1 MRPSGAYAP
10 TGHKMKKSLALL
22 LASALATVAANA
34 QEDFSRPP
42 LPSTGVPMLD
52 EARRAQQAFEQFRR
66 ENLLPYE
73 GRSGGSGGNKDVDR
87 VGKFVYWYDENE
99 PPPPPEPQ
107 SIKVQRAMLI
117 TILDSA
123 ATKYPTDD
131 WSAGQRVRYTAE
143 DGRGPAVLAAAR
155 ACRGSDWWCA
165 ALVGFAFHDAR
176 DYVRAESAYKASLN
190 KMPARLRC
198 DWSDASVLLDP
209 YTLPAYH
216 RTACGTPE
224 RERFEKRMW
233 WLSKPLYSVKGLD
246 THTEYLARMTMVRML
261 EDAPSAHQ
269 FGFDIDERE
278 LLLRYSWP
286 RAWSLGDYIG
296 GQPLLGGRGRMNS
309 GDFRDGSRSIIGHEP
324 APSYQFI
331 MPAVIANAPAMSDS
345 IDWET
350 GAPPVHARYSP
361 GYARRIA
368 GLVHQSALFRR
379 GDSSLLVVAWD
390 ATDAPIRKGV
400 DLTMALIQARSDSLK
415 PFITVRE
422 KAPVKGYIIG
432 HGPWGQQ
439 IMSAELT
446 GAGMDTAVRAR
457 YGLRPPL
464 SIGARVTLSE
474 MLFFGEYD
482 GLPNNL
488 DEAAQHALPSIKLRN
503 DQRLGVYFESYG
515 TNPSGEK
522 LKVTFTV
529 ARQEEEPG
537 FVRRRLQAMKLS
549 KEANPV
555 TITIED
561 MSALGQRMTPRAAY
575 VDIRTL
581 KKGSYIVQ
589 LEVEV
594 AGQYVVRTERALEV
608 LN

>member
-1 MRPSGAYAP
+1 
-10 TGHKMKKSLALL
+10 MKKSLALL
-22 LASALATVAANA
+22 FVSALAAATAAA
-34 QEDFSRPP
+34 QDDFARPP
-42 LPSTGVPMLD
+42 LPMTGIPILD

-66 ENLLPYE
+66 EHLLPYE
-73 GRSGGSGGNKDVDR
+73 GKTGGSSGNKDVER
-87 VGKFVYWYDENE
+87 VGKFTYWYDSTS
-99 PPPPPEPQ
+99 PPAPPEPQ
-107 SIKVQRAMLI
+107 SIKTQRSMLI
-117 TILDSA
+117 VILDSA
-123 ATKYPTDD
+123 AAKYPEDD
-131 WSAGQRVRYTAE
+131 WTAGQRVRYTAE
-143 DGRGPAVLAAAR
+143 HGSGPAVLAAAR
-155 ACRGSDWWCA
+155 GCRGSDWWCS
-165 ALVGFAFHDAR
+165 ALVGFAHHDAR
-176 DYVRAESAYKASLN
+176 DFVRAESAYAASLRQ
-190 KMPARLRC
+190 MPARLRC
-198 DWSDASVLLDP
+198 DWSDASVLLDA

-216 RTACGTPE
+216 RTACGSPE

-233 WLSKPLYSVKGLD
+233 WLSKPLYATRGID

-261 EDAPSAHQ
+261 EDAPSAYQ

-278 LLLRYSWP
+278 LLLRYGWS
-286 RAWSLGDYIG
+286 REWSLGPFIG
-296 GQPLLGGRGRMNS
+296 GQPLLGGGGRGGRMGG
-309 GDFRDGSRSIIGHEP
+309 GDFPDQGRSIIGHEA

-350 GAPPVHARYSP
+350 GAPPVHARYAP
-361 GYARRIA
+361 MYARRMA
-368 GLVHQSALFRR
+368 GLMHQSALFRR

-390 ATDAPIRKGV
+390 ASKAPIRKDV
-400 DLTMALIQARSDSLK
+400 DLTMSLIQARSDSLK
-415 PFITVRE
+415 PFVTIKE
-422 KAPVKGYIIG
+422 HAPIKGYIIG

-482 GLPNNL
+482 GLPENL
-488 DEAAQHALPSIKLRN
+488 EQAAAHALPSIKLRN
-503 DQRLGVYFESYG
+503 DQKLGVFFENYG
-515 TNPSGEK
+515 TNPAGEK

-529 ARQEEEPG
+529 ALEDDEPG
-537 FVRRRLQAMKLS
+537 FVRRRLQAMKIS
-549 KEANPV
+549 GKANPV
-555 TITIED
+555 TVTIED
-561 MSALGQRMTPRAAY
+561 RSAIGQKMTPRAAY
-575 VDIRTL
+575 IDIRSL

>member
-1 MRPSGAYAP
+1 
-10 TGHKMKKSLALL
+10 MKKSLALL
-22 LASALATVAANA
+22 IASVLATAAASA
-34 QEDFSRPP
+34 QDFGRPP
-42 LPSTGVPMLD
+42 LPSTGIPVLD
-52 EARRAQQAFEQFRR
+52 EARRAQRAFEAFRR
-66 ENLLPYE
+66 EHLLPYE
-73 GRSGGSGGNKDVDR
+73 GRQGGSGGNKDVEE
-87 VGKFVYWYDENE
+87 VGKFIYWYDDKE
-99 PPPPPEPQ
+99 PPPPPEPEI
-107 SIKVQRAMLI
+107 IKAQRAMLI
-117 TILDSA
+117 SILDSA
-123 ATKYPTDD
+123 ASKYPQDD
-131 WSAGQRVRYTAE
+131 WTAGQRVRYTAE

-155 ACRGSDWWCA
+155 ACRGSDWWCS
-165 ALVGFAFHDAR
+165 ALIGFAFHDAR
-176 DYVRAESAYKASLN
+176 DFVRAESAYNASLSQ
-190 KMPARLRC
+190 MPARLRC

-233 WLSKPLYSVKGLD
+233 WLSKPLYSIPGLD

-261 EDAPSAHQ
+261 EEAPSAHQ

-278 LLLRYSWP
+278 LLLRYGWP
-286 RAWSLGDYIG
+286 RAWSLGESLG
-296 GQPLLGGRGRMNS
+296 GQPLLGGGRS
-309 GDFRDGSRSIIGHEP
+309 SLGGGDFPDQTRSIIGHEP
-324 APSYQFI
+324 TPSYQFI

-345 IDWET
+345 VDWET
-350 GAPPVHARYSP
+350 GAPPVHARYAP
-361 GYARRIA
+361 MYARRMA

-390 ATDAPIRKGV
+390 ASDAPIRKDI
-400 DLTMALIQARSDSLK
+400 DLTMSLVQARSDSLK
-415 PFITVRE
+415 PFITTQE
-422 KAPVKGYIIG
+422 HAQLKGYIIG

-482 GLPNNL
+482 GLPQNL
-488 DEAAQHALPSIKLRN
+488 EQAAEHALPSIKLRN
-503 DQRLGVYFESYG
+503 DQKLGIFFENYG
-515 TNPSGEK
+515 TNPAGEK
-522 LKVTFTV
+522 LKITFTV
-529 ARQEEEPG
+529 AREDDEPG
-537 FVRRRLQAMKLS
+537 FVRRRLAPLGISQ
-549 KEANPV
+549 EANPV
-555 TITIED
+555 RLTVED
-561 MSALGQRMTPRAAY
+561 MSAIGQRMTPRAAY
-575 VDIRTL
+575 VDISTL
-581 KKGSYIVQ
+581 KKGAYIVQ

>member
-1 MRPSGAYAP
+1 VDA
-10 TGHKMKKSLALL
+10 AL
-22 LASALATVAANA
+22 
-34 QEDFSRPP
+34 
-42 LPSTGVPMLD
+42 
-52 EARRAQQAFEQFRR
+52 
-66 ENLLPYE
+66 
-73 GRSGGSGGNKDVDR
+73 
-87 VGKFVYWYDENE
+87 
-99 PPPPPEPQ
+99 
-107 SIKVQRAMLI
+107 
-117 TILDSA
+117 
-123 ATKYPTDD
+123 
-131 WSAGQRVRYTAE
+131 
-143 DGRGPAVLAAAR
+143 
-155 ACRGSDWWCA
+155 ACRGTDWWCS
-165 ALVGFAFHDAR
+165 ALVGFAYHDAR
-176 DYVRAESAYKASLN
+176 DFVRAESAYKSSLN
-190 KMPARLRC
+190 QMPARLRC
-198 DWSDASVLLDP
+198 DWSDAGVLLDP

-216 RTACGTPE
+216 RTNCGTPE

-233 WLSKPLYSVKGLD
+233 WLSKPLYGVKGLD

-261 EDAPSAHQ
+261 EDAPSAFQ

-278 LLLRYSWP
+278 LLLRYGWP
-286 RAWSLGDYIG
+286 RAWSLGAPLG
-296 GQPLLGGRGRMNS
+296 GQPLLGGNRMRGEFGEPQFN
-309 GDFRDGSRSIIGHEP
+309 IISHEP
-324 APSYQFI
+324 SPSIQFI

-350 GAPPVHARYSP
+350 GAPPVKARYAP
-361 GYARRIA
+361 MYARRMA
-368 GLVHQSALFRR
+368 GLMHQSALFRR

-390 ATDAPIRKGV
+390 ATNAPIRKDV
-400 DLTMALIQARSDSLK
+400 DFTMSLIQARSDSLK
-415 PFITVRE
+415 PFITVQE
-422 KAPVKGYIIG
+422 HAPLKGYIIG

-446 GAGMDTAVRAR
+446 SAAMDTAVRAR

-482 GLPNNL
+482 GLPDNL
-488 DEAAQHALPSIKLRN
+488 EQAAQHALPSIKLRN
-503 DQRLGVYFESYG
+503 DQKLGVYFESYG
-515 TNPSGEK
+515 TNPAGEK

-529 ARQEEEPG
+529 AREDDEPG
-537 FVRRRLQAMKLS
+537 FVRRRLQAMKIS

-555 TITIED
+555 TLTIED
-561 MSALGQRMTPRAAY
+561 QSTIGKNMTTRSAY